1 VTMGVEMVGTEARCS
16 HYVAL
21 LTWLAGRRGISD
33 HSSDCQDA
41 SGNFIVLPSSM
52 SCWLNGGVVVDMDER
67 DESEEKRTL
76 KRSLRSELPIVP
88 YLLDLD
94 SRASTRHYN
103 NIPSRGPVKC
113 CSSILLLHAPNVT
126 ISMSIP
132 LPHPYEITYP
142 DPSFLGSF
150 IVHACM

>member
-1 VTMGVEMVGTEARCS
+1 MVLSGTS
-16 HYVAL
+16 KGTVAL
-21 LTWLAGRRGISD
+21 EVERLLDAFNSD
-33 HSSDCQDA
+33 GCQDA

-113 CSSILLLHAPNVT
+113 CSSILLLHAPNAQCDYKIGQVYF
-126 ISMSIP
+126 SK
-132 LPHPYEITYP
+132 LH
-142 DPSFLGSF
+142 
-150 IVHACM
+150 